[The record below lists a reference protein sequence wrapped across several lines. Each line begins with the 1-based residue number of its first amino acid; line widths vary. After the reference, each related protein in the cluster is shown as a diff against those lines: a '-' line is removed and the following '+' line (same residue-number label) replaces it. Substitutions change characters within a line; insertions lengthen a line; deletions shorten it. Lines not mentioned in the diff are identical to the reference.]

1 MASCLPGS
9 FNRNQ
14 RMKKT
19 VIAFLIFFIYQNAPV
34 FGQTPHVPRI
44 IEFAGLTL
52 KLNDAARKDIQADV
66 DAQYR
71 SASHFQ
77 VKLDRVNLYL
87 PIVERVLREEGVP
100 EDFKFLVIQESSLIS
115 DAVSTSNAVG
125 FWQFKK
131 GTAEEVFLRVDN
143 EVDERK
149 SIVSATRGA
158 ARYLKKHQKYLDN
171 WATTLVSYQMGLGG
185 ARRYYKDKYK
195 GHRNMDIS
203 RGTYW
208 YLKKFLAHKIAYQGQ
223 LGKMVSNGNYL
234 HEYPVKGPTSLKTVA
249 KTLGVSESHL
259 KEYNKWC
266 LRGKIPD
273 DKTYTIT
280 YILNGIV
287 PERPLLT
294 NNPPSTNNAGLLASR
309 ANASGFPKITGNLG
323 NANQANQI
331 KINGIKGIIAIA
343 NSQSQLAIQAGIS
356 EGKLRRVNDLK
367 ASDPIQPG
375 AYYYTKNKKSKAKTP
390 EHVVQ
395 PGETLWEISQRYG
408 IRMHSLMAKNRIY
421 KDEQLLPGMVL
432 RLRKYYKKDESIKRV
447 KLSPAPIQAAEPEI
461 EQRRQPSPQ
470 QAQPRVEVSPSKKDP
485 VPTAPQAPK
494 ETKETYQEYQVKPG
508 DTLYSISRAF
518 AVKVEEL
525 RRWNNIG
532 EDNLLSVGQ
541 KLEIR
546 K

>member
-19 VIAFLIFFIYQNAPV
+19 VIAFLIFFIHLNAPV
-34 FGQTPHVPRI
+34 FGQTPQVPRI
-44 IEFAGLTL
+44 IEFAGITL
-52 KLNDAARKDIQADV
+52 KLNEAARKDIQADV

-71 SASHFQ
+71 SPSHFQ

-195 GHRNMDIS
+195 GHRRMDIS

-208 YLKKFLAHKIAYQGQ
+208 YLKKFLAHKIAYQSQ

-234 HEYPVKGPTSLKTVA
+234 HEYPVKGPTNLKSVA

-266 LRGKIPD
+266 LRGKIPG
-273 DKTYTIT
+273 DKAYTIT

-294 NNPPSTNNAGLLASR
+294 NNPPSTNNTGLLASST
-309 ANASGFPKITGNLG
+309 NASGFPKITGNLG

-331 KINGIKGIIAIA
+331 KINGIKGIIAIS
-343 NSQSQLAIQAGIS
+343 NSQSELAIQAGIS
-356 EGKLRRVNDLK
+356 ERKLRRVNDLK
-367 ASDPIQPG
+367 AADPIQPG
-375 AYYYTKNKKSKAKTP
+375 AYYYTKNKKSKAKTA

-408 IRMHSLMAKNRIY
+408 IRKHSLMAKNRVY

-447 KLSPAPIQAAEPEI
+447 KLNPAPVQVAEPKKEP
-461 EQRRQPSPQ
+461 RMQPSLQPAQ
-470 QAQPRVEVSPSKKDP
+470 QRVEVSTPKKDP
-485 VPTAPQAPK
+485 VPTVPK
-494 ETKETYQEYQVKPG
+494 ETKEDYQEYQVKPG
-508 DTLYSISRAF
+508 DTLYSISRAY
-518 AVKVEEL
+518 AVTIEEL